1 MIKYLCVM
9 FFLTLSG
16 SILAQQTE
24 CKVKLPSISGSYTGE
39 CRKGLAHGHGIAVGV
54 DRYEGE
60 FFKGLPEGKG
70 VYTWANGTYY
80 DGEWKNGK
88 LEGIGKMVYKDSVV
102 TGFWKANT
110 YMGTKQGP
118 AYMLRIVRNV
128 QRYTVTKS
136 VEPGTGVKI
145 RLMMGGSDNTEI
157 EDFSMAYSSGT
168 EYRSTPIYGL
178 QNFSLPLDVTLRYRT
193 WNQLHTV
200 QYDVIF
206 EITIIDQGTWLV
218 TLSNM

>member
-1 MIKYLCVM
+1 MIKNLCVL
-9 FFLTLSG
+9 FFLTLYG
-16 SILAQQTE
+16 STLAQQTE
-24 CKVKLPSISGSYTGE
+24 CKVMLPAISGSYTGE
-39 CRKGLAHGHGIAVGV
+39 CKKGLAHGHGIAVGV

-60 FFKGLPEGKG
+60 FFKGFPDGKG
-70 VYTWANGTYY
+70 VYTWANGSYY

-102 TGFWKANT
+102 TGIWKANA
-110 YMGTKQGP
+110 YLGVKKGS

-128 QRYTVTKS
+128 QRYTVNKT
-136 VEPGTGVKI
+136 VEPVNGVKI
-145 RLMMGGSDNTEI
+145 RLMMGGSDNTLI

-168 EYRSTPIYGL
+168 EYRNGPIYGI
-178 QNFSLPLDVTLRYRT
+178 QNVSLPLDVTLRYRT

-206 EITIIDQGTWLV
+206 EITINDQGTWLV
-218 TLSNM
+218 ALTNM